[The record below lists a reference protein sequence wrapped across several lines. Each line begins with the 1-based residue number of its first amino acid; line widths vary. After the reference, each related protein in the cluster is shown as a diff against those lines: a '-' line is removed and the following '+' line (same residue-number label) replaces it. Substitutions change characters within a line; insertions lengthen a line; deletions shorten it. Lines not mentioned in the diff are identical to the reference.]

1 MMDARVPQS
10 QSQGF
15 KIEMGWL
22 TVCESCVTGPRT
34 TDKGAVQNEPRL
46 WRDRAFTREAAQSR
60 NKREPTLFLLLS
72 QFFTTVSSG
81 SCQFCTTA
89 KPSQNPVIKDGGMS
103 RRKTEKTHNTKRY
116 MPTNN
121 SKKKKKGKKPEG
133 DRQQWEEK
141 IIFKQKC
148 EMTSN

>member
-15 KIEMGWL
+15 KIGMGWL
-22 TVCESCVTGPRT
+22 TVCESCMTGPRT

-103 RRKTEKTHNTKRY
+103 RRKTEKT
-116 MPTNN
+116 
-121 SKKKKKGKKPEG
+121 SKWLVHLFRKMFKL
-133 DRQQWEEK
+133 
-141 IIFKQKC
+141 IVIFA
-148 EMTSN
+148 